1 APLAGV
7 SPLQA
12 LEASLANPAPA
23 SPGTSLSPG
32 PESDELEE
40 EEEEVEE
47 QGITLRIGVFF
58 DGTGNNRSNSETV
71 AGCYARDVNLLEQA
85 EDIQRFCREHGY
97 APDGSAPDNS
107 YGNDTSN
114 VAKLYELY
122 SDDSQ
127 RRLADEETLGY
138 ISVYL
143 EGIGTR
149 SGGADALFSQATG
162 VGEHGVLARVAQSPA
177 GILAEIRRFVLANPD
192 REITSIEFD
201 IFGFSRGAAAARHFA
216 NEVMKGNQSI
226 LASVLRDAPGLVAGF
241 GWHVNSE
248 VAINFIGIFD
258 TAAAVADI
266 AGGDLSVHDAINPGV
281 NLYLA

>member
-12 LEASLANPAPA
+12 LEASLANPALA
-23 SPGTSLSPG
+23 SPGTTLSPG
-32 PESDELEE
+32 QESDELEE

-85 EDIQRFCREHGY
+85 EDIQQFCQKHGY
-97 APDGSAPDNS
+97 TPDGGTPDNS
-107 YGNDTSN
+107 FGNDTSN
-114 VAKLYELY
+114 VAKLYDLY
-122 SDDSQ
+122 ADDSQ
-127 RRLADEETLGY
+127 RQLADEETIGY

-162 VGEHGVLARVAQSPA
+162 LGEQGVLARVAQSPA
-177 GILAEIRRFVLANPD
+177 GILTEIQQFAWANPD

-216 NEVMKGNQSI
+216 NEVMKGNDSI
-226 LASVLRDAPGLVAGF
+226 LASALTDAPGLVKDF
-241 GWHVNSE
+241 NWHANTDVS
-248 VAINFIGIFD
+248 INFIGIFD
-258 TAAAVADI
+258 TAAAVAGI
-266 AGGDLSVHDAINPGV
+266 TNGDLSVHDAINPGV